1 MNENTDHG
9 SRPIRREFLASVGSG
24 LLLLK
29 PETVFGSQANSAV
42 EMGLIGC
49 GKRGGSDAVKLK
61 ANGVRF
67 VALHD
72 PFQDAL
78 DRVREKLGVPDA
90 RQYHGLNGYR
100 ELLASSLDAVLVASP
115 PYFHPEQAA
124 SAVDAGKH
132 LFLNKPVAV
141 DVTGSNSITAS
152 GKKAEGKLSFLTDFW
167 FEEDRSF
174 QECAERV
181 KRGDIGTPAVV
192 QAYYHMPRLEA
203 RAKPGMPASETR
215 LRNWLFD
222 KVLSGDIIVEQDTRA
237 LGDLYWIL
245 GTTPLKACGT
255 GGRKVR
261 VDLGDCWDNF
271 VVCYDYP
278 GGVKVAF
285 SGSQFTKGFYDVC
298 VRIFGS
304 EGTMEVHHYDFP
316 PDFANPVA
324 ITGDHPWK
332 PEPATGAKGPA
343 SGPLNE
349 KRFVESIRSRQYL
362 NNAAESVN
370 INLTAILGRMA
381 AYKGKVITWD
391 EMMRSGEKYEL
402 SLPGI
407 A

>member
-1 MNENTDHG
+1 MGNM
-9 SRPIRREFLASVGSG
+9 
-24 LLLLK
+24 LLLK
-29 PETVFGSQANSAV
+29 PETVFGSQANSALEV
-42 EMGLIGC
+42 GLIGC
-49 GKRGGSDAVKLK
+49 GMRGALDARKLK
-61 ANGVRF
+61 ASGARF

-90 RQYHGLNGYR
+90 RQYHGLNGYK
-100 ELLASSLDAVLVASP
+100 ELLRSSVDAVVVASP

-124 SAVDAGKH
+124 AAVDAGKH
-132 LFLNKPVAV
+132 VFLTKPVAV
-141 DVTGSNSITAS
+141 DVTGSNSILAS
-152 GKKAEGKLSFLTDFW
+152 GRKAEGKLSFLTDFW
-167 FEEDRSF
+167 FEEDQSF
-174 QECAERV
+174 QECAKRV

-192 QAYYHMPRLEA
+192 QAYYHMPRLA
-203 RAKPGMPASETR
+203 PRAKPGLPASETR
-215 LRNWLFD
+215 LRNWVFD
-222 KVLSGDIIVEQDTRA
+222 KVLSGDIIVEQDARA
-237 LGDLYWIL
+237 LGDLYWLL
-245 GTTPLKACGT
+245 GTTPVKASGT

-271 VVCYDYP
+271 VVCYDYA

-304 EGTMEVHHYDFP
+304 AGTMEVHHYDFP
-316 PDFANPVA
+316 PKFENVVA
-324 ITGDHPWK
+324 IAGDHPWN
-332 PEPATGAKGPA
+332 PEPEPGGKGPGSEPSNA
-343 SGPLNE
+343 
-349 KRFVESIRSRQYL
+349 KRFVESIQSRQYI
-362 NNAAESVN
+362 NNAAEGVN

-381 AYKGKVITWD
+381 AYRGTVVTWD